1 MGISCSPP
9 DILAA
14 RGFVCRSGMPTTFK
28 PIRELKTAGN
38 LVAWNAGEPVFS
50 PDSRRVLMLRTD
62 QDEKLVTIWDL
73 DDAKGRDMSS
83 FAAIRAST
91 RRLSVAT
98 ENAW

>member
-1 MGISCSPP
+1 MFTAGEFGRKGIHLQVW
-9 DILAA
+9 DA
-14 RGFVCRSGMPTTFK
+14 TTLK

-73 DDAKGRDMSS
+73 DDAKGKGYVELRGHQG
-83 FAAIRAST
+83 AST

-98 ENAW
+98 ENAS